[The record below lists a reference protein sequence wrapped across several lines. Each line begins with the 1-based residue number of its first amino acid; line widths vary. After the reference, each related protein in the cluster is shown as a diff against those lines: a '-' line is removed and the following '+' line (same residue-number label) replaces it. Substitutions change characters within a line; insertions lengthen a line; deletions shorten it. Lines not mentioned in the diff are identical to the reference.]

1 MDPWKPREI
10 WLRLGIDGVPLWHS
24 NVLAM
29 TMSCCSDLKE
39 DLHMPQHSPLR
50 HFVFAIMRSMETKE
64 NLLALFTAMGLP
76 EALKQLDGAVFIV
89 GGTLYRI
96 RVFIC
101 GDHMCM
107 YKVCGRD
114 GPGSRRPDK
123 CPCPYCN
130 APAPEVLSYSAAPRP
145 YIQSPSACFIHIPV
159 LQHAIDCAH
168 GCVNILYTLLL
179 PFAKHFLV
187 ESGARNFTHREWDE
201 LMRGLCVD
209 QLDPMTHVRG
219 EDASANE
226 AVVSALA
233 RSITNARNFF
243 KQRLYIQIVD
253 ALTIYSS
260 EKVDFEGQ
268 SVFAWKLLDS
278 LFAHT
283 ATIVEVAYTPK
294 PDENDIVRVET
305 AAAMSRRIFHALAT
319 NVGVDSTPWGHV
331 WTCHVPQFLRTWGT
345 LYPFLCHGLEGR
357 WRMLKVEVKHSSH
370 GQWKGDSNGFETVVR
385 YSIAFWKLCAQGV
398 RLVGRSMPIG
408 KGGKALFD
416 AFKEEIKG

>member
-1 MDPWKPREI
+1 M
-10 WLRLGIDGVPLWHS
+10 RLGIDGVPLWHS

-39 DLHMPQHSPLR
+39 DVHMPQHSPLR
-50 HFVFAIMRSMETKE
+50 HFVFAIMRSMESKE
-64 NLLALFTAMGLP
+64 NLYALCVAMGLP
-76 EALKQLDGAVFIV
+76 AALKKLDGAVLIV
-89 GGTLYRI
+89 EGTLYRI

-114 GPGSRRPDK
+114 GPGSRRHDK
-123 CPCPYCN
+123 FPCPYCDAN
-130 APAPEVLSYSAAPRP
+130 APEVLSYLAPPRP
-145 YIQSPSACFIHIPV
+145 FKKSPSACFTDISV

-187 ESGARNFTHREWDE
+187 ESSARGYTHREWDALMNE
-201 LMRGLCVD
+201 LRVD
-209 QLDPMTHVRG
+209 ELDPMNQG
-219 EDASANE
+219 GDARPNE

-243 KQRLYIQIVD
+243 KRRLYIQIIDV
-253 ALTIYSS
+253 LTIYTS
-260 EKVDFEGQ
+260 EEVDYEGQ
-268 SVFAWKLLDS
+268 SILAWKLLDA

-294 PDENDIVRVET
+294 PRDGDINRVES
-305 AAAMSRRIFHALAT
+305 AAATSRRILYALAT
-319 NVGVDSTPWGHV
+319 HIGVDSTPWAHV
-331 WTCHVPQFLRTWGT
+331 WTCHVPQFLRMWGT

-357 WRMLKVEVKHSSH
+357 WRMLKVEVKHSTH
-370 GQWKGDSNGFETVVR
+370 GQWQGESNGFETVVR
-385 YSIAFWKLCAQGV
+385 YSIAFWKLWANGV
-398 RLVGRSMPIG
+398 RLVGRTMRVG
-408 KGGKALFD
+408 KHGTALFN
-416 AFKEEIKG
+416 AFKQEIKGRMQRALGVVQ